1 MGGGGSLYT
10 YVFLLR
16 KASGS
21 QGWFKL
27 AELISRKPCNYKIE
41 FVAGLRK
48 SCLLECR
55 ADWATSIQTTL
66 HCWCWSQMW
75 WGFMKKFNLS
85 TWRALST
92 WRKSNF
98 TFLQTFVS
106 SVLFPD
112 IKYPR
117 REFLGGIFIESST
130 HTNSWMSGTIVFWAK
145 LSFQGFRNCLI
156 NTHVWGTYSII

>member
-41 FVAGLRK
+41 FVAWENHFYPSAELTEPPPLRPPCTGAALK
-48 SCLLECR
+48 CDEAS
-55 ADWATSIQTTL
+55 W
-66 HCWCWSQMW
+66 
-75 WGFMKKFNLS
+75 KNFNLS

-106 SVLFPD
+106 SLLFPD

-117 REFLGGIFIESST
+117 REFLCGIFIESST

-156 NTHVWGTYSII
+156 NTHV